1 MYMGAS
7 GVLNLNSSNL
17 SMRHLH
23 SRIPEFPNSL
33 LKIPTDSYRFL
44 PIPTDSYRFLPIP
57 TDSYR
62 FLPIPT
68 DSYRFLPIPTD
79 SYRFLPF
86 PQIFLLN
93 SYIFNHPICEAPT
106 ILDCCRG

>member
-1 MYMGAS
+1 M

-33 LKIPTDSYRFL
+33 LKIPTRFL
-44 PIPTDSYRFLPIP
+44 PTPTEF
-57 TDSYR
+57 
-62 FLPIPT
+62 
-68 DSYRFLPIPTD
+68 YRFLPIPTD

-86 PQIFLLN
+86 LQIFLLN

>member
-1 MYMGAS
+1 MYM

-62 FLPIPT
+62 FLP
-68 DSYRFLPIPTD
+68 
-79 SYRFLPF
+79 F